1 MNGSIVKRLDS
12 AAVDMVARAMA
23 RRPSRAAGEGKM
35 VGGIKARDRRAI
47 RLESPPLFAPVTV
60 MRSWRI
66 PSEDKITRDN
76 QKVA

>member
-12 AAVDMVARAMA
+12 AAVDMESRIMA
-23 RRPSRAAGEGKM
+23 RRPSRAAREGKM
-35 VGGIKARDRRAI
+35 VGGIKARDRRTI